1 MGKMKKY
8 AAMFCAMLAMG
19 ALTVSCSSEDEAV
32 SQGASGQASIMI
44 DLSSDLSYSRAID
57 ESEYMNTQNYEV
69 SMYKGDEPVFENTLY
84 KELELTQKVD
94 FNTNYTLTAEYG
106 EDVAYGY
113 DKLYVKGS
121 QTFSVP
127 QGDTKEVSILCKP
140 ANAKLILKY
149 AGLGDSDKFEDYFQ
163 DCQVSVKTQYMDNAF
178 SMAKADAGKELYLKT
193 GDEGTEVNLS
203 FTITDLEGET
213 ATIESEDFETT
224 KTIKLKPGVAYTL
237 TIKPNQVDVDGGKLG
252 MDITVDGGVTE
263 EDVTITVP
271 GDFLTGATE

>member
-1 MGKMKKY
+1 MRKMKTY
-8 AAMFCAMLAMG
+8 ATMFCAMLAMG

-163 DCQVSVKTQYMDNAF
+163 DCQVSVKTQYMDEAF

-224 KTIKLKPGVAYTL
+224 KTITLKPGVAYTL
-237 TIKPNQVDVDGGKLG
+237 IIKPNQVDVDGGKLG
-252 MDITVDGGVTE
+252 MDITVDDGVTE

>member
-1 MGKMKKY
+1 MKTY
-8 AAMFCAMLAMG
+8 ATMFCAMLAMG

-44 DLSSDLSYSRAID
+44 DLSSDLSYSRVID
-57 ESEYMNTQNYEV
+57 ESEYMNTQNYKV

-84 KELELTQKVD
+84 KDLELTQKVD

-213 ATIESEDFETT
+213 ATIESEDFQTT

-252 MDITVDGGVTE
+252 MDITVDNGVTE

>member
-1 MGKMKKY
+1 MGKMKTY
-8 AAMFCAMLAMG
+8 ATMFCAMLAMG

-44 DLSSDLSYSRAID
+44 DLSSDLSYSRVID
-57 ESEYMNTQNYEV
+57 ESEYMNTQNYKV

-163 DCQVSVKTQYMDNAF
+163 DCQVSVKTQYMDEAF
-178 SMAKADAGKELYLKT
+178 SMAKADAGNELYLKT
-193 GDEGTEVNLS
+193 GDDGTEVNLS

-224 KTIKLKPGVAYTL
+224 KTITLKPGVAYTL
-237 TIKPNQVDVDGGKLG
+237 TIKPNQVNVDGGKLG
-252 MDITVDGGVTE
+252 MDITVDNGVTE

>member
-1 MGKMKKY
+1 MKTY

-44 DLSSDLSYSRAID
+44 DLSSDLSYSRAIN

-213 ATIESEDFETT
+213 ATIESEDFQTT

-252 MDITVDGGVTE
+252 MEITVDDGVTE

>member
-1 MGKMKKY
+1 MRKMKTY

-19 ALTVSCSSEDEAV
+19 ALTVSCSSEEEAV
-32 SQGASGQASIMI
+32 TQGTSGQASIMI

-252 MDITVDGGVTE
+252 MDITVDDGVTE

>member
-1 MGKMKKY
+1 MRKMKKY
-8 AAMFCAMLAMG
+8 VVMFCAMLAMG

-32 SQGASGQASIMI
+32 TQGTSGQASIMI

-163 DCQVSVKTQYMDNAF
+163 DCQVSVKTQYMDEAF

-213 ATIESEDFETT
+213 ATIESEDFQTT

-252 MDITVDGGVTE
+252 MDITVDDGVTE

>member
-1 MGKMKKY
+1 MGKMKTY

-57 ESEYMNTQNYEV
+57 ESEYMNTQNYKV

-84 KELELTQKVD
+84 KDLELTQKVD

-178 SMAKADAGKELYLKT
+178 SMAKADAGNELYLKT

-224 KTIKLKPGVAYTL
+224 KTITLKPGVAYTL

-252 MDITVDGGVTE
+252 MDITVDDGVTE

>member
-1 MGKMKKY
+1 MKTY

-57 ESEYMNTQNYEV
+57 ESEYMNIQNYEV

-224 KTIKLKPGVAYTL
+224 KTITLKPGVAYTL

-252 MDITVDGGVTE
+252 MDITVDDGVTE

>member
-1 MGKMKKY
+1 MRKMKTY
-8 AAMFCAMLAMG
+8 ATMFCAMLAMG

-32 SQGASGQASIMI
+32 TQGASGQASIMI
-44 DLSSDLSYSRAID
+44 DLSSDLSYSRVLD
-57 ESEYMNTQNYEV
+57 ESEYMNTQNYKV

-178 SMAKADAGKELYLKT
+178 SMAKSDAGKELYLKT

-224 KTIKLKPGVAYTL
+224 KTITLKPGVAYTL

-252 MDITVDGGVTE
+252 MDITVDNGVTE

>member
-1 MGKMKKY
+1 MGKMKTY

-163 DCQVSVKTQYMDNAF
+163 DCQVSVKTQYMDEAF

-224 KTIKLKPGVAYTL
+224 KTITLKPGVAYTL

-252 MDITVDGGVTE
+252 MDITVDDGVTE

>member
-1 MGKMKKY
+1 MRKMKKY
-8 AAMFCAMLAMG
+8 VVMFCALLAMG

-57 ESEYMNTQNYEV
+57 ESEYMNTQKYEV

-84 KELELTQKVD
+84 KDLELTQKVD

-163 DCQVSVKTQYMDNAF
+163 DCQVSVKTQYMDEAF

-213 ATIESEDFETT
+213 ATIESEDFQTT

-252 MDITVDGGVTE
+252 MDITVDDGVTE

>member
-1 MGKMKKY
+1 MKTY
-8 AAMFCAMLAMG
+8 ATMFCAMLAMG

-32 SQGASGQASIMI
+32 TQGTSGQASIMI

-121 QTFSVP
+121 QTFSVS

-224 KTIKLKPGVAYTL
+224 KTITLKPGVAYTL

-252 MDITVDGGVTE
+252 MDITVDDGVTE

>member
-1 MGKMKKY
+1 MKTY

-44 DLSSDLSYSRAID
+44 DLSSDLSYSRVID

-84 KELELTQKVD
+84 KDLELTQKVD

-163 DCQVSVKTQYMDNAF
+163 DCQVSVKTQYMDEAF

-213 ATIESEDFETT
+213 AIIESEDFETT
-224 KTIKLKPGVAYTL
+224 KTITLKPGVAYTL
-237 TIKPNQVDVDGGKLG
+237 TIKPNQVNVDGGKLG
-252 MDITVDGGVTE
+252 MDITVDDGVTE

-271 GDFLTGATE
+271 GDFLTGTTE

>member
-1 MGKMKKY
+1 MKTY
-8 AAMFCAMLAMG
+8 ATMFCAMLAMG

-44 DLSSDLSYSRAID
+44 DLSSDLSYSRAIN
-57 ESEYMNTQNYEV
+57 ESEYMNTQKYKV

-84 KELELTQKVD
+84 KDLELTQKVD

-213 ATIESEDFETT
+213 ATIESEDFQTT

-252 MDITVDGGVTE
+252 MDITVDNGVTE

>member
-1 MGKMKKY
+1 MKTY
-8 AAMFCAMLAMG
+8 ATMFCAMLAMG

-44 DLSSDLSYSRAID
+44 DLSSDLSYSRTID
-57 ESEYMNTQNYEV
+57 ESEYMNTQNYKV

-178 SMAKADAGKELYLKT
+178 SMAKADAGEELYLKT

-213 ATIESEDFETT
+213 ATIESEDFQTT

-252 MDITVDGGVTE
+252 MDITVDDGVTE

>member
-1 MGKMKKY
+1 MGKMKTY
-8 AAMFCAMLAMG
+8 ATMFCAMLAMG

-57 ESEYMNTQNYEV
+57 ESEYMNTQKYEV

-84 KELELTQKVD
+84 KDLELTQKVD

-163 DCQVSVKTQYMDNAF
+163 DCQVSVKTQYMDEAF

-224 KTIKLKPGVAYTL
+224 KTITLKPGVAYTL
-237 TIKPNQVDVDGGKLG
+237 TIKPNQVNVDGGKLG
-252 MDITVDGGVTE
+252 MDITVDDGVTE

>member
-1 MGKMKKY
+1 MKTY

-44 DLSSDLSYSRAID
+44 DLSSDLSYSRVID

-163 DCQVSVKTQYMDNAF
+163 DCQVSVKTQYMDEAF

-224 KTIKLKPGVAYTL
+224 KTITLKPGVAYTL

-252 MDITVDGGVTE
+252 MDITVDDGVTE
-263 EDVTITVP
+263 ENVTITVP

>member
-1 MGKMKKY
+1 MRKMKKY
-8 AAMFCAMLAMG
+8 VVMFCAMLAMG

-32 SQGASGQASIMI
+32 TQGTSGQASIMI

-224 KTIKLKPGVAYTL
+224 KTITLKPGVAYTL

-252 MDITVDGGVTE
+252 MDITVDDGVTE

>member
-1 MGKMKKY
+1 MGKMKTY

-32 SQGASGQASIMI
+32 TQGASGQASIMI

-57 ESEYMNTQNYEV
+57 ESEYGNIQNYRV
-69 SMYKGDEPVFENTLY
+69 SMYKGDEPMFEDSLYSEMTLIH
-84 KELELTQKVD
+84 KVD
-94 FNTNYTLTAEYG
+94 FGGPYTITADYG
-106 EDVAYGY
+106 EDVPYGY

-121 QTFSVP
+121 QTFSVT
-127 QGDTKEVSILCKP
+127 QGDTHTVSFVCTP

-163 DCQVSVKTQYMDNAF
+163 DCQVSVKTQYMDEAF

-213 ATIESEDFETT
+213 ATIESEDFQTT
-224 KTIKLKPGVAYTL
+224 KTITLKPGVAYTL

-252 MDITVDGGVTE
+252 MDITVDNGVTE

>member
-1 MGKMKKY
+1 MKTY
-8 AAMFCAMLAMG
+8 ATMFCAMLAMG

-106 EDVAYGY
+106 KDVAYGY

-252 MDITVDGGVTE
+252 MDITVDNGVTE

>member
-1 MGKMKKY
+1 MKTY
-8 AAMFCAMLAMG
+8 ATMFCAMLAMG

-84 KELELTQKVD
+84 KDLELTQKVD

-163 DCQVSVKTQYMDNAF
+163 DCQVSVKTQYMDEAF

-252 MDITVDGGVTE
+252 MDITVDDGVTE

>member
-1 MGKMKKY
+1 MGKMKTY
-8 AAMFCAMLAMG
+8 ATMFCAMLAMG

-224 KTIKLKPGVAYTL
+224 KTITLKPGVAYTL
-237 TIKPNQVDVDGGKLG
+237 TIKPNQVNVDGGKLG
-252 MDITVDGGVTE
+252 MDITVDDGVTE

>member
-1 MGKMKKY
+1 MGKMKTY

-44 DLSSDLSYSRAID
+44 DLSSDLSYSRAIN

-213 ATIESEDFETT
+213 ATIESEDFQTT

-252 MDITVDGGVTE
+252 MEITVDDGVTE

>member
-1 MGKMKKY
+1 MGKMKTY

-163 DCQVSVKTQYMDNAF
+163 DCQVSVKTQYMDEAF

-237 TIKPNQVDVDGGKLG
+237 TIKPNQVNVDGGKLG
-252 MDITVDGGVTE
+252 MDITVDDGVTE

>member
-1 MGKMKKY
+1 MKTY
-8 AAMFCAMLAMG
+8 ATMFCAMLAMG

-57 ESEYMNTQNYEV
+57 ESEYMNTQKYEV

-84 KELELTQKVD
+84 KDLELTQKVD

-213 ATIESEDFETT
+213 ATIESEDFQTT

-237 TIKPNQVDVDGGKLG
+237 TIKPNQVNVDGGKLG
-252 MDITVDGGVTE
+252 MDITVDNGVTE

>member
-1 MGKMKKY
+1 MGKMKTY
-8 AAMFCAMLAMG
+8 ATMFCAMLAMG

-213 ATIESEDFETT
+213 AIIESEDFETT
-224 KTIKLKPGVAYTL
+224 KTITLKPGVAYTL
-237 TIKPNQVDVDGGKLG
+237 TIKPNQVNVDGGKLG
-252 MDITVDGGVTE
+252 MDITVDDGVTE
-263 EDVTITVP
+263 EDVIITVP

>member
-1 MGKMKKY
+1 MKTY

-57 ESEYMNTQNYEV
+57 ESEYMNTQNYKV

-213 ATIESEDFETT
+213 ATIESEDFQTT

-252 MDITVDGGVTE
+252 MDITVDNGVTE

>member
-1 MGKMKKY
+1 MKTY
-8 AAMFCAMLAMG
+8 ATMFCAMLAMG

-44 DLSSDLSYSRAID
+44 DLSSDLSYSRVID

-224 KTIKLKPGVAYTL
+224 KTITLKPGVAYTL

-252 MDITVDGGVTE
+252 MDITVDDGVTE

>member
-1 MGKMKKY
+1 MGKMKTY

-57 ESEYMNTQNYEV
+57 ESEYMNTQKYEV

-84 KELELTQKVD
+84 KDLELTQKVD

-224 KTIKLKPGVAYTL
+224 KTITLKPGVAYTL

-252 MDITVDGGVTE
+252 MDITVDDGVTE

>member
-1 MGKMKKY
+1 MKTY
-8 AAMFCAMLAMG
+8 ATMFCAMLAIG

-44 DLSSDLSYSRAID
+44 DLSSDLSYSRTID
-57 ESEYMNTQNYEV
+57 ESEYMNTQNYKV

-178 SMAKADAGKELYLKT
+178 SMAKADAGEELYLKT

-213 ATIESEDFETT
+213 ATIESEDFQTT

-252 MDITVDGGVTE
+252 MDITVDDGVTE

>member
-1 MGKMKKY
+1 MGKMKTY
-8 AAMFCAMLAMG
+8 ATMFCAMLAMG

-163 DCQVSVKTQYMDNAF
+163 DCQVSVKTQYMDEAF

-224 KTIKLKPGVAYTL
+224 KTITLKPGVAYTL

-252 MDITVDGGVTE
+252 MDITVDDGVTE

>member
-1 MGKMKKY
+1 MRKMKKY

-57 ESEYMNTQNYEV
+57 ESEYMNTQKYEV

-84 KELELTQKVD
+84 KDLELTQKVD

-213 ATIESEDFETT
+213 ATIESEDFQTT

-252 MDITVDGGVTE
+252 MDITVDNGVTE

>member
-1 MGKMKKY
+1 MKTY

-84 KELELTQKVD
+84 KDLELTQKVD

-163 DCQVSVKTQYMDNAF
+163 DCQVSVKTQYMDEAF

-252 MDITVDGGVTE
+252 MDITVDDGVTE
-263 EDVTITVP
+263 EGVTITVP